1 MTLRVLGAWLLA
13 FFASVS
19 GHASDLHINHI
30 QFVGSHNSY
39 KQAMSGG
46 YRALLGLINEEAA
59 KALDY
64 EHPPLQQ
71 QLDAGL
77 RKLELDVF
85 YQADPAKFPV
95 GHVQVIDM
103 NSHCTTLRQCLTG
116 LARWSDANPNHEPIW
131 VSFNAK
137 DQKISWLPDPTPF
150 DDSAFRAMDRVVE
163 RALGERLIRPQDV
176 RPVDSTKPVWPR
188 LDQAR
193 GKFLLILDE
202 GGAKRDL
209 YAGDWRSRPM
219 FVNVGPDHPGAAVM
233 IVNDPV
239 ADFQRIQTLV
249 NAGFMVRTRAD
260 ADTREARIN
269 DAQRRQAAFASGAQ
283 AISTDYYLPTN
294 PFGNAYRVHV
304 SGAIQC
310 NPVTAP
316 QGCSQTLSRD
326 E

>member
-1 MTLRVLGAWLLA
+1 
-13 FFASVS
+13 
-19 GHASDLHINHI
+19 
-30 QFVGSHNSY
+30 
-39 KQAMSGG
+39 
-46 YRALLGLINEEAA
+46 
-59 KALDY
+59 
-64 EHPPLQQ
+64 
-71 QLDAGL
+71 
-77 RKLELDVF
+77 
-85 YQADPAKFPV
+85 
-95 GHVQVIDM
+95 
-103 NSHCTTLRQCLTG
+103 
-116 LARWSDANPNHEPIW
+116 
-131 VSFNAK
+131 
-137 DQKISWLPDPTPF
+137 
-150 DDSAFRAMDRVVE
+150 MDRVVE

-176 RPVDSTKPVWPR
+176 RPADSTKPVWPR

-219 FVNVGPDHPGAAVM
+219 FVNVGPEHPGAAVM

>member
-1 MTLRVLGAWLLA
+1 MKRRVLGVCLSALLTCM
-13 FFASVS
+13 S

-46 YRALLGLINEEAA
+46 YRVLLGLINEEAA

-64 EHPPLQQ
+64 EHPPLQR

-85 YQADPAKFPV
+85 YHAEPDEFPV

-103 NSHCTTLRQCLTG
+103 NSHCVTLRQCLSRV
-116 LARWSDANPNHEPIW
+116 AQWSDANPDHEPIW
-131 VSFNAK
+131 LSFNAK
-137 DQKISWLPDPTPF
+137 DQKISWLPDSTPF
-150 DDSAFRAMDRVVE
+150 DDAAFRAMDRVLESV
-163 RALGERLIRPQDV
+163 LGARLIRPRDV
-176 RPVDSTKPVWPR
+176 RPVGSARPVWPR
-188 LDQAR
+188 LEQAR

-209 YAGDWRSRPM
+209 YASNWRSRPM
-219 FVNVGPDHPGAAVM
+219 FVNVGPEHSGAAVM
-233 IVNDPV
+233 IVNNPIG
-239 ADFQRIQTLV
+239 DFDHIRALV
-249 NAGFMVRTRAD
+249 SAGYMVRTRAD
-260 ADTREARIN
+260 ADTWEARSN
-269 DAQRRQAAFASGAQ
+269 DTQRRDAAFASGAH
-283 AISTDYYLPTN
+283 AISTDYYLPSN

-304 SGAIQC
+304 PSGIQC

-316 QGCSQTLSRD
+316 QGCSQRLPLD
-326 E
+326 D